1 MPNLLFL
8 VSPLARLATHS
19 TSTTFSPLLKDSSSS
34 RLFALS
40 LEGGGIEEQQDLD
53 GRVFGS
59 PTLYGNSVYV
69 GTERGTIYCLDAQTL
84 TIIWEIRLQTEGAIV
99 ASPAIDTAGYLY
111 VAVSYEDDWR
121 TSNSTTANPEYGT
134 YSIFK
139 LSPGGAKIWR
149 FLSSYVLHSTPVVDE
164 TNEIVYFGGHD
175 RRVIGLDMY
184 TGKPRAC
191 RDVTDSV
198 SSSIALLP
206 DGSLVYST
214 EDGYVYAC
222 SPGCG
227 EILWRASIAGPYV
240 VSATQGAPA
249 RPPPP
254 PSNSPPGQLPGYF
267 MSSPIVL
274 GGGELVVAVNFHGD
288 IVAINPVDGSVKW
301 RASMA
306 SIGSDIVNG
315 VAASPAVGRD
325 GSIYVT
331 DYEGNLHGFTGNG
344 GCPAGMHYSFAS
356 NETSGIALSA
366 PAPPPPS
373 AWSPPQAL
381 PVLTH
386 GIGPPPPTPSPPLS
400 PSPPPPP
407 QAPIAEIAEGCRSCP
422 QGHVTAS
429 ANLNAE
435 CSYCGPGSQ
444 AVAADQECELCPS
457 GYFRG
462 NVPAFVEPFACERCP
477 PGEWQNQVGAS
488 YCLGC
493 STAEWCL
500 GGDECKEGHRGL
512 ACSECEKG
520 WFIFQ
525 GSCFPCQKDARYY
538 SMIFMGVCLCVLA
551 IATLVFAD
559 KIGKFMRQAGMLQK
573 KLKKG
578 LDNDERKRAA
588 KFGSIVFIVMF
599 IAYLQ
604 IQGLMIGVAIPW
616 PRAVTDFFI
625 SLGAMINFDMWGLI
639 SPQCA
644 VEMSFETTWMIRLIS
659 PVAILVPV
667 AGGILYL
674 SMKPGKE
681 ELADRA
687 IGVIVQVLHMMFV
700 GTTLHTLQPF
710 DCIKYEPAVIDPN
723 QLSETFYV
731 MDRFPEI
738 KCDMEDDGYFRMAVA
753 GLVGFGIYTCFY
765 ILFVASTLWK
775 IHGLNVQHETYVP
788 PPGTPGH
795 PNYVKPKKKKAEQA
809 SSSETPAEEST
820 KEEIV
825 LEMPPEVTPS
835 EKKKEDAKDTET
847 EGEAVETESK
857 GEKGAT
863 APDEAGPVTE
873 SVEGSETAAKKAKSF
888 SVFGWSKSSRA
899 KHGTDA
905 EPPKERKVDKDGN
918 FVEEEEDEE
927 DDDMDEHA
935 MIVARLHPDLQVQV
949 KRYGLLCLPFAQR
962 AWFWELFSMANKLC
976 MSLTATFFSRSPDTQ
991 MRLMLAQNIVWLLLL
1006 VFFKP
1011 YCAIPFKGGPL
1022 EKFFADMKHG
1032 EMGPHWAAG
1041 TIVEVGMATG
1051 SICVAAVGLSVAE
1064 GESNPAL
1071 HSTVF
1076 FGQLFLVLVLIG
1088 RAMQMAG
1095 SSGTGFFGPMFQA
1108 GAVAAYQTV
1117 GPVLIR
1123 MGIIKRRDPQEVKLE
1138 LARQNARENW
1148 AKLRAGA
1155 GLSDAVRKMQEN
1167 SAFVQAVL
1175 DVRRVGIAKKL
1186 SNWFSSTGADAD
1198 EEEEDQLP
1206 DSPPSARMVNFAK
1219 LMIRISPVMLAIF
1232 LIIPI
1237 GISGYASIYGF
1248 ELDSTMDAFSIRDH
1262 PAAEDFNTFV
1272 NARDLARAQK
1282 EQEWYVTGNCT
1293 ADNPQLAYRRKLLAG
1308 VDEGFDGDFD
1318 PNARFP
1324 SIEPDRREGR
1334 SLQQADETETWEL
1347 QFCDRMRF
1355 YLTYAAR
1362 EGVSILSDEALRDV
1376 QAADN
1381 IVKSHPKYER
1391 YCSKWKSSVTG
1402 DLSCVPPTGLSS
1414 LFYPTYSNGA
1424 PLFDGQ
1430 GDPSSSQVIRPSSA
1444 AGRRMLA
1451 ILLENHAY
1459 ALGNEYSGNGR
1470 DQTMTYSRSVFTFCR
1485 REGRSRSSETV
1496 LYTKMAVEIG
1506 KQIAKTAQTENI
1518 HVYYGGDF
1526 VYEEQINEAAVHDIL
1541 VMGGGLVLVGLFM
1554 TMHFGSLFLAVVV
1567 AFQIILSF
1575 SVTYFVYRVV
1585 LQVEQVPLLML
1596 LGIFVI
1602 IGIGVDDAFVFY
1614 DHLQSE
1620 PGHELYSNPHDYAVA
1635 LTRTF
1640 QKTGSAMF
1648 VTTTTSACSFASNLA
1663 SMIPALRIFGF
1674 SIAVCVSLN
1683 FVYVLTIFP
1692 SALAVKRGMDK
1703 AWRSCFRK
1711 GRDSLVRSGSLL
1723 GLSSSGSAIG
1733 TDGQPRKRKN
1743 LLMSTF
1749 KGIRNTYKK
1758 FQFWCVHIYDLPCS
1772 VSSDGFSHHRLVADR
1787 SRALSMILT

>member
-1 MPNLLFL
+1 MQ
-8 VSPLARLATHS
+8 R
-19 TSTTFSPLLKDSSSS
+19 
-34 RLFALS
+34 
-40 LEGGGIEEQQDLD
+40 DLD

-59 PTLYGNSVYV
+59 PSLYGNNVYV
-69 GTERGTIYCLDAQTL
+69 GTERGTIYCMDAQTL
-84 TIIWEIRLQTEGAIV
+84 TIIWEIRLQREGAIV
-99 ASPAIDTAGYLY
+99 ASPAIDSAGYVY

-121 TSNSTTANPEYGT
+121 VSNSTTANPEYGT
-134 YSIFK
+134 YSVFK

-175 RRVIGLDMY
+175 KRVIGLDMY

-191 RDVTDSV
+191 RDASASV

-206 DGSLVYST
+206 DGSIVYST

-222 SPGCG
+222 SPGCS

-254 PSNSPPGQLPGYF
+254 PSNSAPGQLPGYF
-267 MSSPIVL
+267 MSSPVVL
-274 GGGELVVAVNFHGD
+274 GGGDLVMAVNFHGD
-288 IVAINPVDGSVKW
+288 IVAIKTVDGSVKW

-306 SIGSDIVNG
+306 SMGSDVVSG

-331 DYEGNLHGFTGNG
+331 DYEGNLHGFTGSG

-356 NETSGIALSA
+356 NESSGIALSA

-373 AWSPPQAL
+373 QWSSPPAL
-381 PVLTH
+381 PAHDSRVSPPPPE
-386 GIGPPPPTPSPPLS
+386 INQPPPPT

-407 QAPIAEIAEGCRSCP
+407 QAPIAEIAEGCLSCP
-422 QGHVTAS
+422 QGHVTVS

-444 AVAADQECELCPS
+444 AVAADQECELCPA

-493 STAEWCL
+493 STPEWCL

-559 KIGKFMRQAGMLQK
+559 KIGKFMRQAGIIKK

-578 LDNDERKRAA
+578 LDDDERKRAA

-644 VEMSFETTWMIRLIS
+644 VDMSFETTWLIRLIS
-659 PVAILVPV
+659 PVAILIPV
-667 AGGILYL
+667 GGLIFFL

-687 IGVIVQVLHMMFV
+687 FGVIVQVLHMMFV

-723 QLSETFYV
+723 GQMETFYV

-738 KCDMEDDGYFRMAVA
+738 KCDMKDDMYFRMAVA
-753 GLVGFGIYTCFY
+753 GFVGFGIYTCIY
-765 ILFVASTLWK
+765 TLFVASTLWK
-775 IHGLNVQHETYVP
+775 IRRLNVRHETYVP

-795 PNYVKPKKKKAEQA
+795 PNYVNQKKKKKAELA
-809 SSSETPAEEST
+809 SSNETPAEEST
-820 KEEIV
+820 REEIV
-825 LEMPPEVTPS
+825 VEMPPEVIPS
-835 EKKKEDAKDTET
+835 EMMEEVAKDEKT
-847 EGEAVETESK
+847 EGDAVESESK
-857 GEKGAT
+857 EEEGAIPPEK
-863 APDEAGPVTE
+863 AGPVTE
-873 SVEGSETAAKKAKSF
+873 SVDGSETAAKKMKSF
-888 SVFGWSKSSRA
+888 S
-899 KHGTDA
+899 A
-905 EPPKERKVDKDGN
+905 EPLKERKVDKDGN
-918 FVEEEEDEE
+918 FVDDEEDE
-927 DDDMDEHA
+927 DDDNDMDEHA
-935 MIVARLHPDLQVQV
+935 MVVARLHPDLQVKV

-962 AWFWELFSMANKLC
+962 TWFWELFSMANKLC
-976 MSLTATFFSRSPDTQ
+976 MSLTATFFSRSPATQ
-991 MRLMLAQNIVWLLLL
+991 VRLMLAQNIVWLLLL

-1011 YCAIPFKGGPL
+1011 YCAVPFKGGPL
-1022 EKFFADMKHG
+1022 EKFFASIKHG

-1041 TIVEVGMATG
+1041 TIVEVGMAIG

-1108 GAVAAYQTV
+1108 GAVAAYQAV
-1117 GPVLIR
+1117 SPVLIR
-1123 MGIIKRRDPQEVKLE
+1123 MGIKKRRDPHEAKLE

-1175 DVRRVGIAKKL
+1175 DVRRVGITKKL
-1186 SNWFSSTGADAD
+1186 TDWFSSTAAVAD

-1219 LMIRISPVMLAIF
+1219 LMIRISPVMLALF

-1262 PAAEDFNTFV
+1262 PAAEDFSTFV

-1293 ADNPQLAYRRKLLAG
+1293 ADDTQLAYRRKLLGG
-1308 VDEGFDGDFD
+1308 VDEGFDG
-1318 PNARFP
+1318 NTRFL
-1324 SIEPDRREGR
+1324 SSEPDHREGR
-1334 SLQQADETETWEL
+1334 SLQQADQAETWEL

-1355 YLTYAAR
+1355 YLTYVAR

-1376 QAADN
+1376 LAADN

-1391 YCSKWKSSVTG
+1391 YCSEWKSSVTG

-1414 LFYPTYSNGA
+1414 LFYPTYSNGV

-1444 AGRRMLA
+1444 AGRRLLA
-1451 ILLENHAY
+1451 LLLENHAY
-1459 ALGNEYSGNGR
+1459 VLGSEYSGNGR
-1470 DQTMTYSRSVFTFCR
+1470 DQTMIYSRSVFTFCR
-1485 REGRSRSSETV
+1485 REGRSRSFETA

-1506 KQIAKTAQTENI
+1506 KQIAELAQTENI

-1541 VMGGGLVLVGLFM
+1541 VMAGGLVLVGLFM
-1554 TMHFGSLFLAVVV
+1554 TMHFGSVFLAVVV

-1620 PGHELYSNPHDYAVA
+1620 PGHELHSNPHDYAVA

-1692 SALAVKRGMDK
+1692 SALAVKRSMDNV
-1703 AWRSCFRK
+1703 WRFCFRK
-1711 GRDSLVRSGSLL
+1711 GRDSLVQSGSLM

-1733 TDGQPRKRKN
+1733 PDGQPRKRKG
-1743 LLMSTF
+1743 LLMSMF
-1749 KGIRNTYKK
+1749 EGIRNTYKK
-1758 FQFWCVHIYDLPCS
+1758 FQFWCVTISHLPYS
-1772 VSSDGFSHHRLVADR
+1772 IPSAGFSLSTDPSPLA
-1787 SRALSMILT
+1787 RALDDSDANLFFSALRSGTGWPRLLARR